1 MTNRTA
7 RNRPR
12 ADRAERKR
20 VARNRAERTRVAR
33 DRAERTRVVRDRAE
47 RMRVVRDRA
56 EHMRVVRDRAERTR
70 SRYAS
75 VRAFVERL
83 NAQPYELFK
92 PRHRPPLS
100 SRQFS
105 LSTRVQPLPHQQH
118 SFDTYSTVASLAVF
132 LDTRSIFVSPTL
144 FSQYTPRV
152 AFSIAVRLSLP
163 HHPLSALCWHSPV
176 VSALLSFTRCR
187 AVGWKGLF
195 ALCFAFSTDEWT
207 RSGNESVELE
217 MDLVESR
224 FVESRWK

>member
-20 VARNRAERTRVAR
+20 VARNRAERTRGAR

-105 LSTRVQPLPHQQH
+105 LSTRVQPLPRQQH

-132 LDTRSIFVSPTL
+132 LDTRSIFASPTL

-152 AFSIAVRLSLP
+152 AFSIAVRLPLP
-163 HHPLSALCWHSPV
+163 HHQLSALCWHSAV

-207 RSGNESVELE
+207 RSGNESVAQE
-217 MDLVESR
+217 MD